1 MSYET
6 GNQRKTFKYEFKRK
20 QQFHLRSA
28 NRRCAIFGGVATR
41 SFWLFVLLLLPPLL
55 TFFFSSRA
63 LFFHYL
69 ALGLCGLYTL
79 TWGVVGFLVGNLFS
93 VGAGIALAVVF
104 FIPALLYNWL
114 AFCYFLYE

>member
-1 MSYET
+1 MKQETKEKLLSMSLNE
-6 GNQRKTFKYEFKRK
+6 NNSSTFVA
-20 QQFHLRSA
+20 QIVG
-28 NRRCAIFGGVATR
+28 CAIFGGVASR
-41 SFWLFVLLLLPPLL
+41 NFLLFALLLVPPLL
-55 TFFFSSRA
+55 VFFFSGKA

-69 ALGLCGLYTL
+69 ALGLCGVYTL
-79 TWGVVGFLVGNLFS
+79 CWGVVGFLVGNLFS